1 MALETINN
9 NMSVSSE
16 ITNIDLIEPTSF
28 HSLSDKWTLWV
39 HLPHDTDWNMKSY
52 KTIHSFQNMEEAI
65 SVCEVIPEKMIQNC
79 MMFLMRD
86 GITPL
91 WEDKQNRN
99 GGCFSYKVANN
110 IVAEL
115 WRKLFYNIVGET
127 TTNNNEII
135 INGFTISPKKNFCI
149 IKIWTGNCKVQ
160 NTKIFNIDG
169 FSDVACLFKTHQVQ
183 Y

>member
-149 IKIWTGNCKVQ
+149 IKGSLLVVEN
-160 NTKIFNIDG
+160 N
-169 FSDVACLFKTHQVQ
+169 S
-183 Y
+183 